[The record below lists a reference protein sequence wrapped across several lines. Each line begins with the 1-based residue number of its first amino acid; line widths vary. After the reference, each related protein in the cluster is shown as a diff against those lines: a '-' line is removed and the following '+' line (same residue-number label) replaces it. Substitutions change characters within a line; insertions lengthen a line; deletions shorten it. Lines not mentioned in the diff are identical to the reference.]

1 MTQEQVNRLAAQI
14 RREVIYYLL
23 KNEFLANRQSVPEKE
38 TLAYEIEKIY
48 AMPCQTKL
56 LKRLFEEAREY
67 RAERGFYPS
76 AVTIADIE
84 AAYKNKAV
92 GYACT
97 QNVKYGFLP
106 WKKDKELRAL
116 PAVKTLLE
124 GYRFLLK
131 AGKKIP
137 LPLPT
142 NRENKD
148 LQSITNAVSG
158 HLTNGGMTNGN

>member
-76 AVTIADIE
+76 AVTIADLE

-116 PAVKTLLE
+116 PSVKTMME
-124 GYRFLLK
+124 GYRLLLR
-131 AGKKIP
+131 AGKQIP
-137 LPLPT
+137 LPAPAT
-142 NRENKD
+142 SENKD
-148 LQSITNAVSG
+148 LQSITNAVAG
-158 HLTNGGMTNGN
+158 HLTNGGANA

>member
-56 LKRLFEEAREY
+56 LKRLFDEAREY

-76 AVTIADIE
+76 AVTIADLE
-84 AAYKNKAV
+84 AAYKNKTV

-106 WKKDKELRAL
+106 FQKDKELRAL

-124 GYRFLLK
+124 GYRMLLK
-131 AGKKIP
+131 EGKKIP

-142 NRENKD
+142 NSENKD
-148 LQSITNAVSG
+148 LQSITNAVAG

>member
-14 RREVIYYLL
+14 RREVIYHLL
-23 KNEFLANRQSVPEKE
+23 KNEFLANRQSVPAKE

-76 AVTIADIE
+76 AVTIADLE
-84 AAYKNKAV
+84 AAYKSKAV

-106 WKKDKELRAL
+106 WKKDKELRTL
-116 PAVKTLLE
+116 PAVKVLLE
-124 GYRFLLK
+124 GYRLLLK
-131 AGKKIP
+131 ESKPIL
-137 LPLPT
+137 LPAPADAPSG
-142 NRENKD
+142 D
-148 LQSITNAVSG
+148 LKQITGAIAE
-158 HLTNGGMTNGN
+158 HLTGQDIPKA

>member
-1 MTQEQVNRLAAQI
+1 MAAQI

-76 AVTIADIE
+76 AVTIADLE
-84 AAYKNKAV
+84 AALKNKAV

-106 WKKDKELRAL
+106 WRTDKELRAL
-116 PAVKTLLE
+116 PSVRTLLE
-124 GYRFLLK
+124 GYRLLLK
-131 AGKKIP
+131 QGKEIFLPAPEGTSESEAKKIAEIIA
-137 LPLPT
+137 
-142 NRENKD
+142 N
-148 LQSITNAVSG
+148 
-158 HLTNGGMTNGN
+158 HLTQGAQND